1 MKIGIILD
9 STNVQWYINDL
20 VNWINKN
27 PKLTLEVLLIQNIKS
42 KRKSILKEKVS
53 KILDRVLFK
62 FINIIEKNLIYKKYS
77 QYKKHYSKYD
87 LKKFEIKEINLEIQK
102 SQNEKIIT
110 YEEKSINT
118 IKQLNLDIIIRG
130 GSGILK
136 GEILNSAKFGVISF
150 HHGDNLVN
158 RGGPSGF
165 WEVYEKNPKTGFTIQ
180 ILNEQ
185 LDGGN
190 VLKRGNF
197 RTEQFY
203 SLNDFILKERSNYYM
218 KMLLNEI
225 SNLNQLPSIM
235 KSYPYYN
242 KLYKVPNFIQSLK
255 YLSSILYNKLKN
267 YFLDKFFNK
276 VWHVGFQQEK
286 FNKFSFYKSKIL
298 NNPKNTFLADPFVIE
313 YQNEN
318 YIFVEE
324 FNFKNKKGII
334 SVYKILKNDS
344 QRVGVALEENFHLS
358 FPYIFKFENDYYMLP
373 ETSDANEIRLY
384 SVNNFH

>member
-1 MKIGIILD
+1 M
-9 STNVQWYINDL
+9 
-20 VNWINKN
+20 
-27 PKLTLEVLLIQNIKS
+27 
-42 KRKSILKEKVS
+42 
-53 KILDRVLFK
+53 
-62 FINIIEKNLIYKKYS
+62 
-77 QYKKHYSKYD
+77 
-87 LKKFEIKEINLEIQK
+87 
-102 SQNEKIIT
+102 
-110 YEEKSINT
+110 
-118 IKQLNLDIIIRG
+118 
-130 GSGILK
+130 K

-255 YLSSILYNKLKN
+255 YLSSIL
-267 YFLDKFFNK
+267 
-276 VWHVGFQQEK
+276 
-286 FNKFSFYKSKIL
+286 
-298 NNPKNTFLADPFVIE
+298 
-313 YQNEN
+313 
-318 YIFVEE
+318 
-324 FNFKNKKGII
+324 
-334 SVYKILKNDS
+334 
-344 QRVGVALEENFHLS
+344 
-358 FPYIFKFENDYYMLP
+358 
-373 ETSDANEIRLY
+373 
-384 SVNNFH
+384 